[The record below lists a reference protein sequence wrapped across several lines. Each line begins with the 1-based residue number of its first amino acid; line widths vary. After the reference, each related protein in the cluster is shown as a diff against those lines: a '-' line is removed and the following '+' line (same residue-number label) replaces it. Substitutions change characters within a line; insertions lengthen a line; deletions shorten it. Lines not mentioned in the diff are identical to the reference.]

1 MAINISNLNPLSN
14 VSFNSGTSQNSDNLA
29 TEANSPLSSSLLGSS
44 NQNNNDNS
52 LAFTPILNI
61 SNTAQVLSKR
71 QNTLSKTLIK
81 LSDDAN
87 RLHSAQLGL
96 NQVKTLM
103 NTFRKL
109 LSEAENAS
117 LSSEERSV
125 LNQKIKGNLKEYNQ
139 LIDGTLY
146 SGTKV
151 LGEEKTVVVHYS
163 ESKSEEKIQIHFPDF
178 SSETLELD
186 QLDVSSF
193 QNTVQSLNI
202 LNTASFGLS
211 NTLDQFE
218 NARAELDAH
227 SENLHK
233 MLEGILKMQNITT
246 DTIQNLVQNL
256 QKSDL
261 NKTQN
266 TKLLANITSSLLV

>member
-125 LNQKIKGNLKEYNQ
+125 LNQKIKANLKEYNQ

-163 ESKSEEKIQIHFPDF
+163 ESKSEEKTQIHFPDF